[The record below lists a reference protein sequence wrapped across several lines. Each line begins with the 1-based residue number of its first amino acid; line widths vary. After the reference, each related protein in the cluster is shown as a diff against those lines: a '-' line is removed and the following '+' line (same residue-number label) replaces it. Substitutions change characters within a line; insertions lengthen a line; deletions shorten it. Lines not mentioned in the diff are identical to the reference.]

1 MRVPCN
7 PLALM
12 DPRPPCKPSFLFCH
26 MQLYLIMEFMAG
38 GELFKVGNI
47 SFVFAPPVNHVCLQ
61 RPLPLLL
68 RRQCAVVLCMC
79 ST

>member
-1 MRVPCN
+1 
-7 PLALM
+7 
-12 DPRPPCKPSFLFCH
+12 

-47 SFVFAPPVNHVCLQ
+47 SFVFAPPLNHVCLQ